1 MLLARESD
9 GGQREVD
16 DGTVAVLVGRQR
28 EEGVRQRLRQLRPLP
43 QALLPQ
49 LLPEFCRPNQT
60 PPHSVRKTN
69 SNAAAEK
76 GTHEAHYLEA
86 AAMWCDGSYAMR
98 LPRSTS

>member
-1 MLLARESD
+1 MGPSRSTL
-9 GGQREVD
+9 GGSAKRASATACASSVPFRRHSCLSSSLSFSAP
-16 DGTVAVLVGRQR
+16 T
-28 EEGVRQRLRQLRPLP
+28 
-43 QALLPQ
+43 
-49 LLPEFCRPNQT
+49 T